1 MRRHFNTAGPCDL
14 EKHYMLPA
22 EGRLPDLLPLVEREQ
37 YFVIH
42 AARQTGKTTAMRA
55 LAARLREMGL
65 MAVHATLEASQGEE
79 EVEAAEARWISAIA
93 WSAARLPPGDRPPE
107 PPEAAPGTRLAVWL
121 GAWATA
127 LAPRPLVLFLD
138 EADVVTGV
146 PMVNLLRQLRSG
158 FPERPAR
165 FPACIALVGMRDLR
179 DYLTA
184 SKDGVP
190 VNPGSPFNIKSES
203 ITLRNF
209 TEAEVGEL
217 YAQHTADTG
226 QAFAPA
232 AVERAFYWT
241 QGQPFLVNKL
251 AATCVDVLATDRT
264 TTITAAHVDEAKE
277 RLVLSRTTH
286 LDALAQRLREPRVAR
301 IVQAVILGDEAID
314 YGHDDFQYTLD
325 LGLLRRARAGAEPAN
340 PIYREVLAREVSY
353 NMQENAPLP
362 WWPWERAPGK
372 LDFPALVAA
381 FREWWRDN
389 GEFLGETAP
398 SYPEA
403 VAHVAVMG
411 FLQRVVNGGGRV
423 EREFAAGRGAV
434 DVVVH
439 FGGERFVVEIKRV
452 RAGRDTIER
461 VREKG
466 LAQISRYL
474 ASLGASEGWLFIF
487 DQRPG
492 RTWDERMWTET
503 VVHEGRTVHLVGG

>member
-1 MRRHFNTAGPCDL
+1 MRRFFNTTGPCDP
-14 EKHYMLPA
+14 ERHYMLPP
-22 EGRLPDLLPLVEREQ
+22 ESRLPDLLPLVERAQ

-55 LAARLREMGL
+55 LAARLRGKGMVAL
-65 MAVHATLEASQGEE
+65 HTTLEASQEE
-79 EVEAAEARWISAIA
+79 ADVAAAEARWISAIA
-93 WSAARLPPGDRPPE
+93 WSAAHLPPGDRPPA
-107 PPEAAPGTRLAVWL
+107 PPGAAPGTRLAAWFQ
-121 GAWATA
+121 AWASA
-127 LAPRPLVLFLD
+127 VAPRSLVLFLD

-158 FPERPAR
+158 FPDRPGG
-165 FPACIALVGMRDLR
+165 FPASVALVGMRDLR

-226 QAFAPA
+226 QPFAPA
-232 AVERAFYWT
+232 AVARGFYWT

-251 AATCVDVLATDRT
+251 AATCVDVLATDRSVV
-264 TTITAAHVDEAKE
+264 IEAGHIDEAKE

-301 IVQAVILGDEAID
+301 VVQAVLLGDEAID
-314 YGHDDFQYTLD
+314 YGHDDFQYTID

-389 GEFLGETAP
+389 GEFLGETVP
-398 SYPEA
+398 GYPEA

-434 DVVVH
+434 DLVVH

-452 RAGRDTIER
+452 RAGRDSLER
-461 VREKG
+461 IREKG
-466 LAQISRYL
+466 LTQIGRYL
-474 ASLGASEGWLFIF
+474 ASLGETEGWLFIF

-492 RTWDERMWTET
+492 RTWDQRMWTET
-503 VVHEGRTVHLVGG
+503 VVSEGRTMHLVGG